1 MTGAPQGLQDIL
13 PLSPLQQGLYFL
25 SSYDDSALDVYNVQ
39 LGLDLTGPL
48 DTDRLRRAVEALL
61 TRHPNLKAA
70 FRTRRNGDPVTVVP
84 HTVDIPWQDADLSG
98 LDAAERDRRV
108 GRLTEADRHTRFDL
122 TRPPLVRFTAIRLA
136 PERHRL
142 LFTHHH
148 LLLDGWSTARVVQEL
163 FALYAADGS
172 PTALPEVRPYRD
184 YLAWAAAQDTGA
196 DERAWRGALAGLDGP
211 TVVAPGLDGQPQA
224 VPPARD
230 VELSPD
236 SARALVAAARSL
248 DVTVPV
254 VVQTLWSLV
263 LADMTGRQD
272 VVSGTTVS
280 GRPAELTGAASMV
293 GLFINT
299 LPVRV
304 RIRHDETLAEL
315 VRRTADEQAALLAH
329 HHVALARIQKLTDS
343 GGPLFDTLCVF
354 ENYLVDTGPDD
365 QEGSETKEFAGLR
378 VEAVTGRDATHYPL
392 TLVAAP
398 GPDGGPVLR
407 LSYRTDAM
415 SEHDVVRV
423 ATRLRRAVEEF
434 TADPHRPLPRT
445 DLLTPEER
453 DRVLNAF
460 NADTVDVEPAT
471 LPVLFER
478 QAAAHP
484 GRPAVDDAGRVL
496 TYTELNTR
504 ANLLAHAL
512 IAAGTGPE
520 DVVGV
525 ALRRGADVYVAQ
537 LAVGKAGGV
546 FAPLDPDQPAE
557 RLTGL
562 IAGSGATVVLTHS
575 GTDHTVWS
583 GDATVIATDRL
594 PEGLPDHN
602 PTDADRRAPLRP
614 HNGAYLIH
622 TSGSTGRPKGVLVEH
637 RPLVDLIA
645 WAHAR
650 FAARPG
656 DRVTQF
662 ASPSFD
668 VTFAELAN
676 SFFSGATLVIVP
688 EEERAGA
695 PLADFLNRA
704 AITLA
709 VIPPTVVAS
718 LPLDASLP
726 EGMTLIVG
734 TEALPPEVVRAWA
747 DRHRLFNAYGPT
759 EAVVNS
765 ATWEVPAE
773 WTGGPVPIGPPD
785 VNKRAYVLDS
795 ALRPVAPG
803 VLGELYIGGPG
814 LARGYLGRPRI
825 TADRF
830 VADPFGEPGTRMYRT
845 GDLARWNERG
855 ELEYA
860 GRTDHQLKIRGF
872 RVEPGEVEARL
883 TAHPAVAQAV
893 VTGHTD
899 HRGVR
904 RLVAH
909 AVPASVSYTHL

>member
-163 FALYAADGS
+163 FALYAADGA

-224 VPPARD
+224 VPAAQD

-236 SARALVAAARSL
+236 SSKALVAAAREL

-280 GRPAELTGAASMV
+280 GRPAELAGAASMV

-315 VRRTADEQAALLAH
+315 VRRTAGEQAALLAH

-365 QEGSETKEFAGLR
+365 QDGPETKEFAGLR

-407 LSYRTDAM
+407 LSYRTDAL
-415 SEHDVVRV
+415 SEHDAVRV
-423 ATRLRRAVEEF
+423 AARLRRAVEEF

-484 GRPAVDDAGRVL
+484 GRPAVGDAGRVL

-512 IAAGTGPE
+512 IAAGAGPE

-562 IAGSGATVVLTHS
+562 ITGSGATVVLTHS
-575 GTDHTVWS
+575 GTDHTAWS
-583 GDATVIATDRL
+583 GEATVIATDRL
-594 PEGLPDHN
+594 PEGLPGHN
-602 PTDADRRAPLRP
+602 PTDADRRAPCACTTAP
-614 HNGAYLIH
+614 
-622 TSGSTGRPKGVLVEH
+622 TSSTPPAPR
-637 RPLVDLIA
+637 
-645 WAHAR
+645 
-650 FAARPG
+650 AAPRASWSNTVRSSTSSPG
-656 DRVTQF
+656 PTP
-662 ASPSFD
+662 ASPPGPATGSPSSRPPAS
-668 VTFAELAN
+668 TSPSPN
-676 SFFSGATLVIVP
+676 SPTLSSP
-688 EEERAGA
+688 A
-695 PLADFLNRA
+695 PLWWSSRRRSG
-704 AITLA
+704 
-709 VIPPTVVAS
+709 PERRSPTS
-718 LPLDASLP
+718 
-726 EGMTLIVG
+726 
-734 TEALPPEVVRAWA
+734 
-747 DRHRLFNAYGPT
+747 
-759 EAVVNS
+759 
-765 ATWEVPAE
+765 
-773 WTGGPVPIGPPD
+773 
-785 VNKRAYVLDS
+785 
-795 ALRPVAPG
+795 
-803 VLGELYIGGPG
+803 
-814 LARGYLGRPRI
+814 
-825 TADRF
+825 
-830 VADPFGEPGTRMYRT
+830 
-845 GDLARWNERG
+845 
-855 ELEYA
+855 
-860 GRTDHQLKIRGF
+860 
-872 RVEPGEVEARL
+872 
-883 TAHPAVAQAV
+883 
-893 VTGHTD
+893 
-899 HRGVR
+899 
-904 RLVAH
+904 
-909 AVPASVSYTHL
+909 